1 MLRLAVATSAETYER
16 MVEPLAERDIE
27 AEHVQTSE
35 RTFDPAERI
44 EAFDVGF
51 VYPPRLAEGGVVDGL
66 LGVPWVNDRE
76 AMLRSRHKGETLARL
91 ARAGL
96 PVPETRVVS
105 DPVES
110 DRLEATFGALEG
122 PVVVK
127 PNSTTRG
134 IGVTRVADVDS
145 FLGVC
150 DYLDLVH
157 DYRAT
162 GDRSFLVQE
171 FLPDARDYRV
181 MVVDGEYAGAVER
194 ERPQDHPTDIPDR
207 AGKSVDRWKHNVH
220 LGACAERVD
229 LPDELRELAEDVA
242 EALEIRWLGVDLLCT
257 DERVVVNETN
267 ARPTIDSAEK
277 YETEFWDD
285 GARLVRE
292 TAELRARGSR
302 LRQRLSV
309 ETNRL

>member
-27 AEHVQTSE
+27 VEHVQTSE
-35 RTFDPAERI
+35 RTFDPAERV
-44 EAFDVGF
+44 EGFDVGF

-76 AMLRSRHKGETLARL
+76 AVLRSRHKGETLARL

-96 PVPETRVVS
+96 PVPDTRVVS
-105 DPVES
+105 DPVDT
-110 DRLEATFGALEG
+110 DRLESTFAALEG

-127 PNSTTRG
+127 PNSATRG
-134 IGVTRVADVDS
+134 IGVTRAADVDS

-194 ERPQDHPTDIPDR
+194 ERPQEHPTDVPGR
-207 AGKSVDRWKHNVH
+207 ADDGTGRWKHNVH
-220 LGACAERVD
+220 LGARAERVE
-229 LPDELRELAEDVA
+229 LPKELRELAEDVA

-277 YETEFWDD
+277 YEAGFWDD
-285 GARLVRE
+285 VARLVRE
-292 TAELRARGSR
+292 TA
-302 LRQRLSV
+302 
-309 ETNRL
+309 